1 MVLSS
6 QMLHA
11 LRMTSFW
18 SPHMPADPPPCSK
31 SSLTRARV
39 PAVVPSL
46 TGLHSS
52 LQICPLIGGH
62 QRSLP
67 HSLASLSPSLVFTT
81 AWERR
86 SYKLPGSAHIAASSE
101 GN

>member
-18 SPHMPADPPPCSK
+18 SPHMPADPPPCSE

-52 LQICPLIGGH
+52 LQISPLIGGH

-67 HSLASLSPSLVFTT
+67 PTQPRFALSIARVYYSLGETVV
-81 AWERR
+81 
-86 SYKLPGSAHIAASSE
+86 
-101 GN
+101 

>member
-1 MVLSS
+1 MLSS

-18 SPHMPADPPPCSK
+18 SPHTPADPPPRSK

-39 PAVVPSL
+39 PAVVPCL

-52 LQICPLIGGH
+52 LQISPLIGGH

-67 HSLASLSPSLVFTT
+67 PAQPRFALSVARVYYSLGEMVV
-81 AWERR
+81 
-86 SYKLPGSAHIAASSE
+86 
-101 GN
+101 